1 MRTSFRVVAITIA
14 ICAVFAP
21 GARAGQATPSGG
33 EGCPGEY
40 AIGAED
46 VLDIVVWDNAELSR
60 SVPVRPDGRIS
71 LPLLNDVQAA
81 GFTPMQLRETL
92 ARSLGQYLA
101 SPNVSV
107 IVREVHS
114 FKVTVIGEVKLAGR
128 YELRSR
134 ATVLDVLAMAGGLTD
149 YAERGKLLLLRQQG
163 GATRQIPLELNR
175 MTAKTGA
182 RPDAS
187 ADPAGTNICVLPG
200 DIIVIP

>member
-1 MRTSFRVVAITIA
+1 MRNSLTTSAIAIA
-14 ICAVFAP
+14 ICAVA
-21 GARAGQATPSGG
+21 ALNVRAGQAPPAG

-46 VLDIVVWDNAELSR
+46 VLDIVVWDNTEISR
-60 SVPVRPDGRIS
+60 SVPVRPDGKIS
-71 LPLLNDVQAA
+71 LPLVNDVQAA

-101 SPNVSV
+101 APNVSV

-114 FKVTVIGEVKLAGR
+114 FKVTVLGEVKLAGR

-163 GATRQIPLELNR
+163 GTTRQIPLELDK
-175 MTAKTGA
+175 MTAKTSV
-182 RPDAS
+182 R
-187 ADPAGTNICVLPG
+187 PAGSTDAPAPNICLQPG
-200 DIIVIP
+200 DIVVVP

>member
-1 MRTSFRVVAITIA
+1 MRNSLTTSAIA
-14 ICAVFAP
+14 IALSAV
-21 GARAGQATPSGG
+21 AGVNVAAQALPAG
-33 EGCPGEY
+33 EGCASEY

-46 VLDIVVWDNAELSR
+46 VLDIVVWDNTDISR
-60 SVPVRPDGRIS
+60 SVPVRPDGKIS
-71 LPLLNDVQAA
+71 LPLVNDVQAA

-101 SPNVSV
+101 APSVSV

-163 GATRQIPLELNR
+163 GATRQIPLELDK
-175 MTAKTGA
+175 MTAKSGV
-182 RPDAS
+182 RPVGSTDA
-187 ADPAGTNICVLPG
+187 PAPNICLQPG
-200 DIIVIP
+200 DIVVVP